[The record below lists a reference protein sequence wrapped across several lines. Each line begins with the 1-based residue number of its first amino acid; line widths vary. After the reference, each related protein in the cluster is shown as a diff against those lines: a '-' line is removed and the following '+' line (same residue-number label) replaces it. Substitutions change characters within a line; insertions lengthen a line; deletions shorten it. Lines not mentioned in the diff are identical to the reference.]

1 MIDIHSWDGE
11 NVYLLQDLLERTR
24 DNLDVSDKD
33 FFRTVR
39 ETGQKWRG
47 DYDLLACTG
56 PALPREELIAVDPA
70 GRALSVINHFQRDLV
85 RFAVYD
91 MHGRS

>member
-11 NVYLLQDLLERTR
+11 NVYLLQDLLERAR
-24 DNLDVSDKD
+24 DNPDVNDQD
-33 FFRTVR
+33 FNRTVR

-47 DYDLLACTG
+47 DYDLVACTG
-56 PALPREELIAVDPA
+56 PALPGEELIAVDPA
-70 GRALSVINHFQRDLV
+70 GRALSVIKAFQRDMV

-91 MHGRS
+91 FHGRS